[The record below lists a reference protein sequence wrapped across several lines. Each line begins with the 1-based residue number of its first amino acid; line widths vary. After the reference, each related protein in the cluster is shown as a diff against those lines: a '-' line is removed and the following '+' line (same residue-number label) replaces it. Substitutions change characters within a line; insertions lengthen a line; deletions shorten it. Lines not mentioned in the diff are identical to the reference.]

1 MCESLQWNK
10 QRQRAERREKRGQ
23 NNAAKSIL
31 GLSCPAW
38 EKEDKLLEVEGGNYC
53 IDLFK
58 IA

>member
-1 MCESLQWNK
+1 MQ
-10 QRQRAERREKRGQ
+10 Q
-23 NNAAKSIL
+23 KSIL

-38 EKEDKLLEVEGGNYC
+38 EKEDKLLDLEGGNYC